1 MYCRLVQ
8 GKGLIIVFEVIQD
21 MEYGRVEWMGC
32 LALVQ
37 HVALHCIL
45 VNDTDF
51 LLGLRGEVAHQLVRD
66 LYL

>member
-1 MYCRLVQ
+1 MFE
-8 GKGLIIVFEVIQD
+8 VFED
-21 MEYGRVEWMGC
+21 MEYGRVKRMGF